1 MGRLRAI
8 AVNTFRETVRDKIL
22 YNLVFFAL
30 LLIAL
35 SYLLRTLDILQ
46 EAKIIVDI
54 SLASIS
60 LFGVFIA
67 IFVGVGLVYKEIN
80 RRTIFAII
88 AKPVSRPQFLV
99 AKYLGLVL
107 TILVNV
113 SVMTAGMY
121 LVLLFTER
129 GLDPSLLKAVLLT
142 CAELMVVTAIALFFS
157 TFTTS
162 TLSAI
167 FTLAIFIIGSLS
179 QELRLLAEKTG
190 SEALRAVLALLYYGL
205 PNLSHFNLRAEV
217 VHHVLVPVES
227 LLLPLAYG
235 ATYVLLTLGLAC
247 LIFWRRDFK

>member
-1 MGRLRAI
+1 MQKLKAI

-80 RRTIFAII
+80 RRTIFAIV
-88 AKPVSRPQFLV
+88 AKPISRPQFLV
-99 AKYLGLVL
+99 AKYLGLIL

-129 GLDPSLLKAVLLT
+129 GLDLSLLKAVLLT
-142 CAELMVVTAIALFFS
+142 CVELMVVTAIALFFS

-167 FTLAIFIIGSLS
+167 FTLAVFIIGSLS

-190 SEALRAVLALLYYGL
+190 SEALRLLLELLYYGL
-205 PNLSHFNLRAEV
+205 PNLGNFNLRAEA
-217 VHHVLVPVES
+217 VHHVPVPVHS
-227 LLLPLAYG
+227 LVAPLAYG
-235 ATYVLLTLGLAC
+235 ATYVLLTLGLSC